1 MPQDFGYRTATSDD
15 ALTLSVLATQVFLD
29 TYATRGIDTDLAKEA
44 STIYSPAEFLKRLQ
58 DPNVEIT
65 AARAGNYLIG
75 FLDLASNT
83 RCPVA
88 SIEGFEVMRLYVQAP
103 FQRCGIGRQLMALA
117 ETRARDRKSPQLWL
131 TAWAGNARALA
142 FYPSIGYEDIGSTP
156 YVIEGKEYENRVF
169 VKRIAL
175 GAA

>member
-65 AARAGNYLIG
+65 SSRACNYRIG
-75 FLDLASNT
+75 YLDLSTNT
-83 RCPVA
+83 RGPG
-88 SIEGFEVMRLYVQAP
+88 S
-103 FQRCGIGRQLMALA
+103 
-117 ETRARDRKSPQLWL
+117 S
-131 TAWAGNARALA
+131 NA
-142 FYPSIGYEDIGSTP
+142 
-156 YVIEGKEYENRVF
+156 
-169 VKRIAL
+169 
-175 GAA
+175 